1 MTTST
6 ITKPETGVWTFD
18 PAHTSIGFV
27 VKHLMAAKVRGG
39 FKSFTGTIDQGED
52 SASTSAR
59 VSIDTASIDTGAQ
72 DRDNHLRS
80 GDFFDV
86 ENHPTI
92 TFESTRIS
100 GGGTDYTVEGDL
112 TIKGTTKPVRIDM
125 TYGGLMADPWG
136 NEKAIFSGTTSINRE
151 DFGLTWNQALET
163 GGWLVGKK
171 VDIELEV
178 QAARA

>member
-1 MTTST
+1 MSTTT

-39 FKSFTGTIDQGED
+39 FKSFSGSIEQGED
-52 SASTSAR
+52 AESTSVT
-59 VSIDTASIDTGAQ
+59 VSIDTASIDTGAV

-80 GDFFDV
+80 PDFFDA
-86 ENHPTI
+86 EKHPTI
-92 TFESTRIS
+92 SFESTQIT
-100 GGGTDYTVEGDL
+100 GEGTDYTVVGDL
-112 TIKGTTKPVRIDM
+112 SIKGVTKQVTIDM
-125 TYGGLMADPWG
+125 TYGGLMSDPWG
-136 NEKAIFSGTTSINRE
+136 NEKAIFSGSTTIDRE
-151 DFGLTWNQALET
+151 EFGLTWNQALET